1 MNAPRFPGLISS
13 PAAVCPSMLA
23 PLANT
28 RFLKLCDALA
38 TCRQRCEGRGICPG
52 LRKAV
57 GSALRP
63 KVACTGAGTPLHC
76 GISVPSMSE
85 SGQTATL
92 TPSALCL
99 LPPTPDTSHGRPALP
114 KDLAHPQEMPEI
126 SVQLGAW
133 IGPPPPHRLS
143 NIPSSPAAISGPL
156 RPSLRRPSFDGT
168 SSGLDEQRGGSRGAA
183 RSERALQVHEPS
195 ESPAAIT
202 TQPLVS
208 AANTAVAIGSA

>member
-85 SGQTATL
+85 SGQNPNASRTL
-92 TPSALCL
+92 VCQ
-99 LPPTPDTSHGRPALP
+99 LPPAADIPSHGLWPASCRYCC
-114 KDLAHPQEMPEI
+114 K
-126 SVQLGAW
+126 
-133 IGPPPPHRLS
+133 
-143 NIPSSPAAISGPL
+143 
-156 RPSLRRPSFDGT
+156 SLFALLIKNYFGCTRDFRVKMSGT
-168 SSGLDEQRGGSRGAA
+168 SSPEDKLAGDLGNVIEAISNRRSSVGFFYGKKIGAGQFGTFATISALRSYAENDAQR
-183 RSERALQVHEPS
+183 
-195 ESPAAIT
+195 
-202 TQPLVS
+202 PLLEVKADS
-208 AANTAVAIGSA
+208 HVAVR